1 MDSNSPETN
10 GINKAMIAVVSV
22 FILGLVIWGVASPE
36 GLDNAMNATLGWV
49 TTNLGWLF
57 LVVVL
62 FFVIAMIIVMISKWG
77 RIRLGGDDA
86 KPEYSTWAWFAML
99 FAAAMGIG
107 LVFWGVSEP
116 LCHYFSP
123 PFGEPASGEAVG
135 VALRYSFFHWGLSAW
150 VVYAVVGMALGYFHY
165 NLGKPFLVSS
175 VIEPI
180 VGNQRWLLPLADF
193 AAIFATFLGVA
204 TSLGLGVM
212 QVAEGLNMVFGF
224 PASNTIYAIL
234 VIVFTLCFII
244 SAVTGI
250 DRGIYWLSNTN
261 LALAG
266 FLLVAVFIMG
276 NPQFVLT
283 SLTEGLGSMIQNFI
297 GMSTWTNNLNDG
309 AFVSGWT
316 VFYWA
321 WWIAWAPFVGG
332 FIARI
337 SKGRTIR
344 EFVMGVLI
352 VPQVICA
359 TWMCVWGGN
368 ALYMQHTGAFDFQP
382 MLDASVASPIFGLLQ
397 QFPACIFF
405 SICVMLV
412 ITIFFITSADSAT
425 FTVSMYCSYG
435 NENPKTWLRVLLG
448 SFEGGLA
455 LILLITGG
463 LAALQTASIVGS
475 LPFMIFMVMMFVS
488 IGKAF
493 NKEVAEKEQEALN
506 EGVKKYLAG
515 KTIDETLTTE
525 PIDA

>member
-1 MDSNSPETN
+1 
-10 GINKAMIAVVSV
+10 
-22 FILGLVIWGVASPE
+22 
-36 GLDNAMNATLGWV
+36 
-49 TTNLGWLF
+49 
-57 LVVVL
+57 
-62 FFVIAMIIVMISKWG
+62 
-77 RIRLGGDDA
+77 
-86 KPEYSTWAWFAML
+86 
-99 FAAAMGIG
+99 
-107 LVFWGVSEP
+107 
-116 LCHYFSP
+116 
-123 PFGEPASGEAVG
+123 
-135 VALRYSFFHWGLSAW
+135 
-150 VVYAVVGMALGYFHY
+150 
-165 NLGKPFLVSS
+165 
-175 VIEPI
+175 
-180 VGNQRWLLPLADF
+180 
-193 AAIFATFLGVA
+193 
-204 TSLGLGVM
+204 
-212 QVAEGLNMVFGF
+212 MVFGF

-283 SLTEGLGSMIQNFI
+283 SLTEGLGGMIQNFI

-368 ALYMQHTGAFDFQP
+368 ALYMQHTGAFDFKE
-382 MLDASVASPIFGLLQ
+382 MFDASVASPIFGLLQ
-397 QFPACIFF
+397 QWPAWIFF